1 MVINDETNL
10 LRLIT
15 PWLDNSCQIKPKHA
29 TVTFS
34 RTKHTPNELF
44 WSWRVCWILEVYI
57 LVFWGLYEELKFDM
71 PFCIYNIKSAKW
83 AMLDVWYIFIHIPHR
98 IYYFSYHWHTYSIF
112 ICCSY
117 RAYKLHFVWAGTPY
131 SNNCC
136 YWRSCF
142 GWWPRVG
149 SFMRSPHMWCCL
161 YLEHYQIPTFLW
173 DNYFLVFEYLN
184 AYLHSYVQG
193 KMQNLECQKQALP
206 LYLGT

>member
-1 MVINDETNL
+1 
-10 LRLIT
+10 
-15 PWLDNSCQIKPKHA
+15 
-29 TVTFS
+29 
-34 RTKHTPNELF
+34 
-44 WSWRVCWILEVYI
+44 
-57 LVFWGLYEELKFDM
+57 M

-83 AMLDVWYIFIHIPHR
+83 AMLIVWYIFIHIPHR

-161 YLEHYQIPTFLW
+161 YLEHYQISTFLW
-173 DNYFLVFEYLN
+173 DNYFLVFWIFKCIPTLLCAGEN
-184 AYLHSYVQG
+184 AVLGMPETGLAIIPGYVI
-193 KMQNLECQKQALP
+193 M
-206 LYLGT
+206 

>member
-1 MVINDETNL
+1 MYTTYLYTFFYTTYLYTFRSEFIIF
-10 LRLIT
+10 LI
-15 PWLDNSCQIKPKHA
+15 IG
-29 TVTFS
+29 
-34 RTKHTPNELF
+34 HT
-44 WSWRVCWILEVYI
+44 C
-57 LVFWGLYEELKFDM
+57 
-71 PFCIYNIKSAKW
+71 
-83 AMLDVWYIFIHIPHR
+83 
-98 IYYFSYHWHTYSIF
+98 SIF
-112 ICCSY
+112 ICCSC

-142 GWWPRVG
+142 GWWPRIG
-149 SFMRSPHMWCCL
+149 SFMWSPHMWCCL